1 MLGRDYMDI
10 AAGLFLIALGA
21 GAGFYALLNYDLGS
35 VRMMGP
41 GMVPMVVG
49 FAIAGFGLLIAVP
62 AVFTRGWAVSV
73 PLRPL
78 AYVSLGV
85 AAFALAVR
93 PLGIGPAVFLAA
105 LISSRADAQVPLRWS
120 LLLSAALAVAGFAL
134 FRYGLGVPMQFLRV
148 PL

>member
-21 GAGFYALLNYDLGS
+21 GAGLYALLNYDLGS
-35 VRMMGP
+35 IRMMGP

-62 AVFTRGWAVSV
+62 AVFSRGWAVSV

-78 AYVSLGV
+78 VYVSLGV
-85 AAFALAVR
+85 AAFALAAR
-93 PLGIGPAVFLAA
+93 HLGIGPAVFLAA
-105 LISSRADAQVPLRWS
+105 LISSRADGQVPLRWS
-120 LLLSAALAVAGFAL
+120 LLLSAVLAVAGFAL
-134 FRYGLGVPMQFLRV
+134 FRYALGVPMQFLRV